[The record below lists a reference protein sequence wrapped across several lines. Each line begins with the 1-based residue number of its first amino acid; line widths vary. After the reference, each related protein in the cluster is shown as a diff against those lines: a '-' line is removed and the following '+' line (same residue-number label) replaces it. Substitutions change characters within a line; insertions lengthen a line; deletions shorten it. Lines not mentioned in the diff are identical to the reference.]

1 MLRRPVR
8 VWIVALLIALA
19 SAPLSHAQAAQ
30 TAAAVRFHFGDDP
43 DGSKGW
49 ANPNFDDSSWPVAQ
63 QGRWPEPAFESD
75 GFVWVRFQAP
85 VRSDTAEPLA
95 LHIASLSHRWSA
107 DEVFVNGIRLGNFGK
122 LPPKPFVEALPLD
135 SVFDLPSGLTR
146 PGAVAHVALR
156 IWYPPFE
163 RWPSGHQAN
172 ELVDAGSLSAGPTAI
187 EAMKKQPGGFDAVSL
202 AFDQSRTLHAEQAR
216 VREEARVRNVLP
228 ITLNCLILLIGI
240 AILLLARSSRSLDL
254 CLYGAMLAAF
264 PWIVLYFEVVDA
276 RLLNLSEPQS
286 AWLQVITQLPAM
298 IITIEFI
305 WRLNGFRDV
314 WFKRLTYASMALF
327 NIGVVVAFTPAN
339 PSAFVDF
346 ALVGYR
352 ASLQTFNLLTIFA
365 NLFVIFILRRRRLVA
380 FAMMFVPAASLAEGY
395 RNTSQS
401 ADLLDLAFFLAGF
414 GLTAILAH
422 QAWREWRA
430 RDALQAEFEAAREVQ
445 QRLITPAADLPGFRI
460 ESVYAPARHVGG
472 DFFYLRPEEDG
483 SVLLVVGDVSGKGL
497 TAALTVSAIIGA
509 LRTMPTL
516 PPSRILAA
524 LNRGLLGQMNGGFVT
539 CCVARV
545 DQTGKLTI
553 ANAGHLAPYRDGV
566 EIPVAAGLPLGIDP
580 GAAYDEDTFLLQ
592 PAATLTFL
600 SDGVVEA
607 QSSTGELFGFDR
619 TAAIATQPAEAIAQA
634 AQAFGQEDDITVLTL
649 RRQPTPQHVE
659 ALSPAPSFSQPLA

>member
-1 MLRRPVR
+1 MLHRPVR

-19 SAPLSHAQAAQ
+19 SALVSHAQVAQ
-30 TAAAVRFHFGDDP
+30 APSAVRFHFSDDP
-43 DGSKGW
+43 HGSKDW
-49 ANPNFDDSSWPVAQ
+49 ANPTFDDSSWPVAQ

-75 GFVWVRFQAP
+75 GFVWVRFQVS
-85 VRSDTAEPLA
+85 VRSDTAAPLA
-95 LHIASLSHRWSA
+95 LRITSLSHKWSA
-107 DEVFVNGIRLGNFGK
+107 DEVFVNGIRLGSFGK
-122 LPPKPFVEALPLD
+122 LPPKPFVEALPLA
-135 SVFDLPSGLTR
+135 SVFALPTGLTR

-156 IWYPPFE
+156 IWYPPFARRHGRHE
-163 RWPSGHQAN
+163 AN

-187 EAMKKQPGGFDAVSL
+187 EAMKKQPSGFDAVSL
-202 AFDQSRTLHAEQAR
+202 SFDQSRTLRAEQAI
-216 VREEARVRNVLP
+216 VQKEAWLRNVLP

-254 CLYGAMLAAF
+254 YLYGAMLAAF

-314 WFKRLTYASMALF
+314 WFKRLAYASMTLF
-327 NIGVVVAFTPAN
+327 NIGVLVAFTPAN
-339 PSAFVDF
+339 PSAYVAF

-352 ASLQTFNLLTIFA
+352 VSLQTFDLLTIFA

-380 FAMMFVPAASLAEGY
+380 FAMLFVPAASLAEGF

-401 ADLLDLAFFLAGF
+401 ADLFDLAFFLAGF

-430 RDALQAEFEAAREVQ
+430 RDALQAEFEAARELQ
-445 QRLITPAADLPGFRI
+445 QRLVSPAVDVPGFRI
-460 ESVYAPARHVGG
+460 DSAYMPARFVGG
-472 DFFYLRPEEDG
+472 DFFYIHPEEDG
-483 SVLLVVGDVSGKGL
+483 GILIVIGDVSGKGL
-497 TAALTVSAIIGA
+497 SAAMTVNSVIGA
-509 LRTMPTL
+509 LRTMPAL
-516 PPSRILAA
+516 PLVRILES

-553 ANAGHLAPYRDGV
+553 ANAGHLAPYRNGAEV
-566 EIPVAAGLPLGIDP
+566 ELATGLPLGIDP
-580 GAAYDEDTFLLQ
+580 GVEYEESSFFLQ
-592 PAATLTFL
+592 PAASLTFL

-607 QSSTGELFGFDR
+607 RNPSGELFGFDR
-619 TAAIATQPAEAIAQA
+619 TAAISRQTANEIAKTAEL
-634 AQAFGQEDDITVLTL
+634 FGQEDDITVLTL
-649 RRQPTPQHVE
+649 QF
-659 ALSPAPSFSQPLA
+659 APAELLHA